1 MKKEEKRVYYLHL
14 TLRVNVF
21 IKKNLIENVLLL
33 YYNFYIKIYKVL
45 VCIRYFA

>member
-1 MKKEEKRVYYLHL
+1 MLDIPKKKIKKEEKNVYYLHL

-33 YYNFYIKIYKVL
+33 LYYIFYIKI
-45 VCIRYFA
+45 